1 MAKNKA
7 LTKLTKTFNKTVID
21 KTQQLLKESGH
32 KATKKN
38 IKRLLKSSFGKNL
51 IPHLVSECVKLY
63 TKDKKTAMENFHHE
77 IKRISKALAIQYLK
91 FL

>member
-7 LTKLTKTFNKTVID
+7 LTKLTKTFNKTVVD
-21 KTQQLLKESGH
+21 QTQHLIQESGH

-51 IPHLVSECVKLY
+51 IPHLVAECVKLY
-63 TKDKKTAMENFHHE
+63 TQDKKTAMDNFHHE
-77 IKRISKALAIQYLK
+77 IKRIAKALAIQYLK
-91 FL
+91 SL